1 MFTGL
6 SPLPGFAPTHVKK
19 LRACP
24 NMTLAVVQDV
34 KPNFDQT
41 QTR

>member
-1 MFTGL
+1 M
-6 SPLPGFAPTHVKK
+6 PGFAPTHGKK

-24 NMTLAVVQDV
+24 NMTLAVVQHV
-34 KPNFDQT
+34 KPNFDLT